1 MMMNNKLL
9 IDSLLLL
16 DDTGMPQPPT
26 LKQLIDRDVRE
37 LYRRDKTKEKKMYI
51 AECIV
56 IYYLGDPKSPARQS
70 GLSDPEALKMAIEQ
84 AGLPKT
90 YIPDV
95 LVLRLIKRYYEENI
109 TEAGKVVENILKGV
123 HNINLSIDVIN
134 SLLNEKLKSNPTLE
148 EIPIIL
154 DMMKRVNE
162 QAGAIPA
169 MLKKLEEAKQNLM
182 YEKETEVSRGGQ
194 TVLSSMDSEAYSD
207 YGV

>member
-1 MMMNNKLL
+1 MNNNKLL

-37 LYRRDKTKEKKMYI
+37 LYRRDKTKDKKMYI

-56 IYYLGDPKSPARQS
+56 IYYLGDPKSPAKQS

-194 TVLSSMDSEAYSD
+194 TVLSSMDAETY
-207 YGV
+207 

>member
-1 MMMNNKLL
+1 MNNNKLL

-162 QAGAIPA
+162 QAGAIPS

-194 TVLSSMDSEAYSD
+194 TVLSSMDSETY
-207 YGV
+207 

>member
-1 MMMNNKLL
+1 MNNNKLL

-56 IYYLGDPKSPARQS
+56 IYYLGDPKSPAKQS

-169 MLKKLEEAKQNLM
+169 MLKKLEEAKQNLL
-182 YEKETEVSRGGQ
+182 YEKETEIARGGN
-194 TVLSSMDSEAYSD
+194 TVSSSMDASEY
-207 YGV
+207 

>member
-1 MMMNNKLL
+1 MNNNKLL

-26 LKQLIDRDVRE
+26 LKQLIDKDVRE

-148 EIPIIL
+148 EIPVIL

-194 TVLSSMDSEAYSD
+194 TVLSSMDAEAY
-207 YGV
+207 

>member
-1 MMMNNKLL
+1 MNNNKLL

-56 IYYLGDPKSPARQS
+56 IYYLGDPKSPAKQS

-162 QAGAIPA
+162 QAGAIPT

-182 YEKETEVSRGGQ
+182 YEKETEISRGGQ
-194 TVLSSMDSEAYSD
+194 TVLSSMDAEAY
-207 YGV
+207 